1 MEKRKMINGEKGFV
15 YILIG
20 FSILALY
27 FAIQIL
33 KKEVAFSS
41 PGFFPVFV
49 SSIMILNA
57 LLIWREMKKLSPN
70 NSKNKIKETMNSMLN
85 KRIVVTIILIFV
97 YALLMSLVGFE
108 ISTLLFLFSIMMFLK
123 AGNWPKVLIIS
134 SVTLGVIIVI
144 FSTIF
149 NVILP

>member
-1 MEKRKMINGEKGFV
+1 
-15 YILIG
+15 
-20 FSILALY
+20 
-27 FAIQIL
+27 
-33 KKEVAFSS
+33 
-41 PGFFPVFV
+41 
-49 SSIMILNA
+49 
-57 LLIWREMKKLSPN
+57 
-70 NSKNKIKETMNSMLN
+70 MLN

-123 AGNWPKVLIIS
+123 AGKWPKVLIIS

>member
-15 YILIG
+15 YILFG
-20 FSILALY
+20 FSLVTLY
-27 FAIQIL
+27 FAIQIF
-33 KKEVAFSS
+33 KKEVSFSS

-49 SSIMILNA
+49 SSIMIITSI
-57 LLIWREMKKLSPN
+57 LIWREMKKLSPSK
-70 NSKNKIKETMNSMLN
+70 SKNKVKETINSMLN
-85 KRIVVTIILIFV
+85 RRIVVSIILIFI
-97 YALLMSLVGFE
+97 YAFLLGIVGFE

-123 AGNWPKVLIIS
+123 AGKWFKVLIIS

>member
-15 YILIG
+15 YLLLG
-20 FSILALY
+20 FSILTLY
-27 FAIQIL
+27 FAVQIF

-49 SSIMILNA
+49 SSIMIITA
-57 LLIWREMKKLSPN
+57 VLIWREMKKLSPN
-70 NSKNKIKETMNSMLN
+70 KSNNKIKETMNSMLN
-85 KRIVVTIILIFV
+85 KRVVISIILILI
-97 YALLMSLVGFE
+97 YAFFLGIVGFE
-108 ISTLLFLFSIMMFLK
+108 ISTLLFLFSIMMFFK
-123 AGNWPKVLIIS
+123 AGNWIKVLIIS
-134 SVTLGVIIVI
+134 VATLGVILVI